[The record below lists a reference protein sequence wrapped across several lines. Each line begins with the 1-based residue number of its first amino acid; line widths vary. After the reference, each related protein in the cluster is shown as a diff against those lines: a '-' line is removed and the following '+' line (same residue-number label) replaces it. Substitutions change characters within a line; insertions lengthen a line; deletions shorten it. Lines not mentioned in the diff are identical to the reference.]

1 MLSFE
6 SSYGQRR
13 LNNLAGGESN
23 CPAKNRGEAMNDQI
37 SRPGSGWGSPP
48 PRARRPA
55 PAVPRSYRGAA
66 ASAAL
71 HTQKRRA
78 AVPSRGPRIS
88 AASTRRRR
96 APEEIRGQRGV
107 WPSTSSRISPTPG
120 LAVCTGR
127 ACERSEGSTLSRDAA
142 APPLPPHRNGA
153 ARRPGPHR
161 KPRAAALL
169 PWPPGS
175 SGCLC

>member
-1 MLSFE
+1 MH
-6 SSYGQRR
+6 
-13 LNNLAGGESN
+13 
-23 CPAKNRGEAMNDQI
+23 DQI

-48 PRARRPA
+48 HARRPA
-55 PAVPRSYRGAA
+55 PAAPRSYPGAA

-78 AVPSRGPRIS
+78 AAPSRGPRIS
-88 AASTRRRR
+88 AASARRPR

-127 ACERSEGSTLSRDAA
+127 ACERSEGSTSSRDAA
-142 APPLPPHRNGA
+142 APPLPPHRHGA
-153 ARRPGPHR
+153 ARRPGQHR
-161 KPRAAALL
+161 KPGRPAPRAVYAGA
-169 PWPPGS
+169 PPPVPGVH
-175 SGCLC
+175 GQACPRTETFIATL